1 MLGPFRKDCF
11 RLLAVRDFFAKNFFV
26 EVQMVSKYFSEQRQ
40 IFLYKNIWNLKEVG
54 QTGIPSTCILVN

>member
-1 MLGPFRKDCF
+1 MLEPF
-11 RLLAVRDFFAKNFFV
+11 VFAKNSFV
-26 EVQMVSKYFSEQRQ
+26 EVQMGSKYFSEQRQ